1 MKKIIP
7 DKIIDNLSS
16 PFSRYANREAIS
28 GFLLIICSIVALV
41 WANSGVGESY
51 DELWHTHLS
60 LGFGDFMIDKPLHIW
75 INDGLMALFFF
86 YVGLEIKQEVK
97 VGELSDLNQAML
109 PFFAALGGMIV
120 PAGLFLLIVQNGPG
134 VEGWGIP
141 MATDIAFSLG
151 ILMLL
156 GKRVPNS
163 MKVFLT
169 AFAIVDDIG
178 AVMVIAFYY
187 SDGISWNMLY
197 LAGGVLG
204 ILFLIKQLNVRNA
217 TVYFLFGVVIWYL
230 VLQSGVHPTVAG
242 IAVALMIPTNNRIRM
257 RTFAAETRSAVSE
270 FMDYKANSVRQF
282 LARRQLRAISEMEDY
297 IDMVQPPLQ
306 KLEHHLHPYVALGIM
321 PLFALAN
328 AGVVLGGAHATLVT
342 PLSVGIVIG
351 LLFGKVIGIVLFSWL
366 SVKLKLSTLP
376 SGTRWVH
383 LAGLGFLGGIGF
395 TMSLFISNLAFSG
408 NVDLL
413 TPAKIGILVGST
425 LSGII
430 GLSILH
436 WSLPKGPAD
445 PMKEYVKEEEKRRSE
460 EAATK

>member
-1 MKKIIP
+1 MIP

-16 PFSRYANREAIS
+16 PFSRFTNTEALS
-28 GFLLIICSIVALV
+28 GLLLIICAVIALI
-41 WANSGVGESY
+41 WANSGFGESY
-51 DELWHTHLS
+51 DAIWHTHLA

-86 YVGLEIKQEVK
+86 YVGLEIKQEVM
-97 VGELSDLNQAML
+97 VGELSDLKQATL

-120 PAGLFLLIVQNGPG
+120 PAGLFLLFIHGGPG

-178 AVMVIAFYY
+178 AVLVIAIFY
-187 SDGISWNMLY
+187 SADISWNILY
-197 LAGGVLG
+197 LATGVLG
-204 ILFLIKQLNVRNA
+204 LLILIKQFNMRNA
-217 TVYFLFGVVIWYL
+217 TVYFLFGAVIWYL

-242 IAVALMIPTNNRIRM
+242 IAVALIIPTNNRIRM

-270 FMDYKANSVRQF
+270 FMDYKANSVKQF
-282 LARRQLRAISEMEDY
+282 LAKAQLRAITEMEDY

-306 KLEHHLHPYVALGIM
+306 KLEHNLHPYVALGIM

-328 AGVVLGGAHATLVT
+328 AGVVLGAGQSEIIT
-342 PLSVGIVIG
+342 PLSISIAIG
-351 LLFGKVIGIVLFSWL
+351 LFFGKVIGIVLFSWL
-366 SVKLKLSTLP
+366 AVQLKMSTLP
-376 SGTRWVH
+376 DRTRWVH
-383 LAGLGFLGGIGF
+383 LMGLGFLGGIGF
-395 TMSLFISNLAFSG
+395 TMALFISNLAFSG
-408 NVDLL
+408 SVELL
-413 TPAKIGILVGST
+413 NPAKIGILIGST
-425 LSGII
+425 KSGIV
-430 GLSILH
+430 GFAILYFT
-436 WSLPKGPAD
+436 LPRPEKNYSDEIP
-445 PMKEYVKEEEKRRSE
+445 EENVFSKAVE
-460 EAATK
+460 EATAEK